1 MLRSRRPLLRRRSP
15 LVDPSRP
22 VIYLQCGTCFRLQ
35 IAEVRWQK
43 LEPSLSYT
51 RDGNHGLLLL
61 QFDFCNLQLRSSTLS
76 MNKKQYLIY
85 AAFFLVLMGLV
96 YLQFRSWQNFEW
108 RKLWSQHV
116 NGWHIFHGIVL
127 IYLAY
132 LLRAVR
138 WKIFLRPV
146 RRDAS
151 MLGLMSST
159 LVGFTGLALLG
170 RPGELIR
177 PYLIARRENLSFA
190 SQLAVWTVERIF
202 DIGGFTVLL
211 VCGIFLPWSKLH
223 AFAEASPVY
232 RHPIHVTGYVLVAL
246 VFGLLSGAM
255 LIAYRGAAIAD
266 WTEARFAHLSA
277 NLGHRIAQRIRE
289 FVAGLNT
296 IHGPLEFVEL
306 AAVSVLMWWLIAVT
320 YKEVTHAYG
329 APMHMMSTTKVLL
342 LMGSSMIG
350 SMVQLPGVGG
360 GSQLATIAALD
371 HVFDI
376 PKELAVSCGIML
388 WLVGF
393 VAVVPAGLLLAHRER
408 LSLRKLSKETA
419 AAEVEPASKVQ

>member
-1 MLRSRRPLLRRRSP
+1 
-15 LVDPSRP
+15 
-22 VIYLQCGTCFRLQ
+22 
-35 IAEVRWQK
+35 
-43 LEPSLSYT
+43 
-51 RDGNHGLLLL
+51 
-61 QFDFCNLQLRSSTLS
+61 
-76 MNKKQYLIY
+76 MNKRQYLVY
-85 AAFFLVLMGLV
+85 TVVFVVLVGLV
-96 YLQFRSWQNFEW
+96 YLQVRSWQNFEW
-108 RKLWSQHV
+108 SKLWGHRV
-116 NGWHIFHGIVL
+116 NGWHIFHGVVY

-132 LLRAVR
+132 FLRAVR

-146 RRDAS
+146 RQS
-151 MLGLMSST
+151 SSILGLVPPT
-159 LVGFTGLALLG
+159 VIGFTGLALLG

-177 PYLIARRENLSFA
+177 PYLIARHEDLSFA
-190 SQLAVWTVERIF
+190 SQLAVWAVERIF
-202 DIGGFTVLL
+202 DIGGFTLLL
-211 VCGIFLPWSKLH
+211 VSAIFLPSKLR
-223 AFAEASPVY
+223 AFADASPLY

-246 VFGLLSGAM
+246 VIGLLSVAM
-255 LIAYRGAAIAD
+255 LIAYRGAVIAD
-266 WTEARFAHLSA
+266 WVEARFSHLSA

-296 IHGPLEFVEL
+296 IQGPLEFAQL
-306 AAVSVLMWWLIAVT
+306 AAVSVLMWWLIALA

-371 HVFDI
+371 HVFGI

-388 WLVGF
+388 WLVTF
-393 VAVVPAGLLLAHRER
+393 VAVVPVGLLLAHRER

-419 AAEVEPASKVQ
+419 EAEHVEPAETKVRG